1 MNEDVQFLDIVIP
14 KSIAN
19 MELPAPEL
27 VQFYKDYDNRNIS
40 ISDIDEDL
48 FATTKLIY
56 DYNASDKGKPI
67 EERKPITIQIMSYGG
82 DLYQAYAL
90 ISAILASTTPVITI
104 NCGVAM
110 SAGLLILLAGHKR
123 YAMKY
128 STAMIHSGSGGA
140 QGTYEQM
147 EEQQKNYK
155 KLVDLMRNYI
165 MERTTIDSK
174 LFNKNKAKDWYIT
187 DSEQVEL
194 GIVSKIV
201 ENLDEIIF

>member
-14 KSIAN
+14 KSVAN

-27 VQFYKDYDNRNIS
+27 VQFYKDYDNRNIF

-123 YAMKY
+123 FAMKY
-128 STAMIHSGSGGA
+128 STAMMHSGSGSASGS
-140 QGTYEQM
+140 YEEM
-147 EEQQKNYK
+147 EASQKNYK
-155 KLVDLMRNYI
+155 KLIDLMRNYI

-174 LFNKNKAKDWYIT
+174 LFNKNKTKDWYIT

-201 ENLDEIIF
+201 ENLDEIL

>member
-27 VQFYKDYDNRNIS
+27 VQFYKDYDNRNIF

-174 LFNKNKAKDWYIT
+174 LFNKNKTKDWYIT
-187 DSEQVEL
+187 DTEQVEL

-201 ENLDEIIF
+201 ENLDEIL

>member
-1 MNEDVQFLDIVIP
+1 MNEDAQILDIVIP

-27 VQFYKDYDNRNIS
+27 VQFYKDYDNRNIF

-174 LFNKNKAKDWYIT
+174 LFNKNKTKDWYIT

-201 ENLDEIIF
+201 ENLDEIL

>member
-1 MNEDVQFLDIVIP
+1 MNEDVQILDIVIP
-14 KSIAN
+14 KSITN

-27 VQFYKDYDNRNIS
+27 VQFYKDYDNRNIF

-104 NCGVAM
+104 NCGIAM

-174 LFNKNKAKDWYIT
+174 LFNKNKTKDWYIT
-187 DSEQVEL
+187 NSEQVEL

-201 ENLDEIIF
+201 ENLDEIL

>member
-14 KSIAN
+14 KSVAN

-27 VQFYKDYDNRNIS
+27 VQFYKDYDNRNIF

-128 STAMIHSGSGGA
+128 SIAMIHSGSGGA

-155 KLVDLMRNYI
+155 KLIDLMRNYI
-165 MERTTIDSK
+165 MERTTIDLK
-174 LFNKNKAKDWYIT
+174 LFNKNKTKDWYIT
-187 DSEQVEL
+187 DTEQVEL

-201 ENLDEIIF
+201 ENLDEIL

>member
-1 MNEDVQFLDIVIP
+1 MNEDVQFLDVVIP

-27 VQFYKDYDNRNIS
+27 VQFYKDYDNRNIF

-174 LFNKNKAKDWYIT
+174 LFNKNKTKDWYIT
-187 DSEQVEL
+187 DTEQVEL

-201 ENLDEIIF
+201 ENLDEIL

>member
-27 VQFYKDYDNRNIS
+27 VQFYKDYDNRNIF

-174 LFNKNKAKDWYIT
+174 LFNKNKTKDWYIT

-201 ENLDEIIF
+201 ENLDEIL

>member
-1 MNEDVQFLDIVIP
+1 MNEDIQVLDIVIP
-14 KSIAN
+14 EDLATAK
-19 MELPAPEL
+19 LPSPEL
-27 VQFYKDYDNRNIS
+27 VNYYKDYDNRVIFVG
-40 ISDIDEDL
+40 DVDDCL
-48 FATTKLIY
+48 FDVTKQIY
-56 DYNASDKGKPI
+56 EYNRQDKGKKV
-67 EERKPITIQIMSYGG
+67 EDRTPITIQIMSYGG

-90 ISAILASTTPVITI
+90 ISAILASTTPVYTI

-110 SAGLLILLAGHKR
+110 SAGLLILLAGHR
-123 YAMKY
+123 RFAMKY

-174 LFNKNKAKDWYIT
+174 LFNKNKTKDWYIT

>member
-1 MNEDVQFLDIVIP
+1 
-14 KSIAN
+14 

-27 VQFYKDYDNRNIS
+27 VQFYKDYDNRNIF

-174 LFNKNKAKDWYIT
+174 LFNKNKTKDWYIT
-187 DSEQVEL
+187 DTEQVEL

-201 ENLDEIIF
+201 ENLDEIL

>member
-1 MNEDVQFLDIVIP
+1 MNEDVQILDIVIP

-27 VQFYKDYDNRNIS
+27 VQFYKDYDNRNIF

-174 LFNKNKAKDWYIT
+174 LFNKNKTKDWYIT

>member
-14 KSIAN
+14 KSVAN

-27 VQFYKDYDNRNIS
+27 VQFYKDYDNRNIF

-174 LFNKNKAKDWYIT
+174 LFNKNKTKDWYIT
-187 DSEQVEL
+187 DTEQVEL

-201 ENLDEIIF
+201 ENLDEILQ

>member
-27 VQFYKDYDNRNIS
+27 VQFYKDYDNRNIF

-174 LFNKNKAKDWYIT
+174 LFNKNKTKDWYIT

-201 ENLDEIIF
+201 ESLDEIIF

>member
-1 MNEDVQFLDIVIP
+1 MDENIQVLDIVIP
-14 KSIAN
+14 EDVENVK
-19 MELPAPEL
+19 LPAPDL
-27 VQFYKDYDNRNIS
+27 VNYYKDYDNRCVTIDF
-40 ISDIDEDL
+40 DIDDGL
-48 FATTKLIY
+48 FEATKQIL
-56 DYNASDKGKPI
+56 DYNRKDRDIPV
-67 EERKPITIQIMSYGG
+67 EQRKPIRIYVMSYGG
-82 DLYQAYAL
+82 DLYQAYAFV
-90 ISAILASTTPVITI
+90 STILASKTPVWTI
-104 NCGVAM
+104 NMGVAM

-155 KLVDLMRNYI
+155 KLIDAMRSYI
-165 MERTTIDSK
+165 MERTNIDLK

-194 GIVSKIV
+194 GIVDSIV
-201 ENLDEIIF
+201 DNLDTIL

>member
-27 VQFYKDYDNRNIS
+27 VQFYKDYDNRNIF

-174 LFNKNKAKDWYIT
+174 LFNKNKTKDWYIT

>member
-27 VQFYKDYDNRNIS
+27 VQFYKDYDNRNIF

-48 FATTKLIY
+48 FTTTKLIY

-174 LFNKNKAKDWYIT
+174 LFNKNKTKDWYIT

-201 ENLDEIIF
+201 ENLDEIL

>member
-14 KSIAN
+14 KSVAN

-27 VQFYKDYDNRNIS
+27 VQFYKDYDNRNIF

-174 LFNKNKAKDWYIT
+174 LFNKNKTKDWYIT

-201 ENLDEIIF
+201 ENLDEIL

>member
-14 KSIAN
+14 KSVAN

-27 VQFYKDYDNRNIS
+27 VQFYKDYDNRNIF

-174 LFNKNKAKDWYIT
+174 LFNKNKTKDWYIT
-187 DSEQVEL
+187 DAEQVEL

-201 ENLDEIIF
+201 ENLDEIL